1 MTPQP
6 DRRGSLPSEFLNQ
19 TPGPSWFAGTG
30 YSPSEAIPD
39 SKLVPRC
46 HSFREV
52 TPCQLSSFSVARL
65 TLRRPVLRH
74 PATPPDATSV
84 SRSNSGRFPSSG
96 PLTSVWERLKA
107 SGDLEPDPL
116 PVEESRYRLSGPGTV
131 KGSQF
136 EDKLSSS
143 GHRWSV
149 TSANRGCESVDR
161 FRLRS
166 GSRGLFQQ
174 GPR

>member
-1 MTPQP
+1 MLLCGRRMPVGCMTPQP

-30 YSPSEAIPD
+30 YPPSEAIPD

-74 PATPPDATSV
+74 PATPPDATSASQTAV
-84 SRSNSGRFPSSG
+84 ARNSGRFLSSG
-96 PLTSVWERLKA
+96 PLTNIWERLKA
-107 SGDLEPDPL
+107 SGDLEPAPL
-116 PVEESRYRLSGPGTV
+116 PVEKSWYRLSRVATIS
-131 KGSQF
+131 GSQF
-136 EDKLSSS
+136 PDSLSVP
-143 GHRWSV
+143 GVRP
-149 TSANRGCESVDR
+149 A
-161 FRLRS
+161 
-166 GSRGLFQQ
+166 Q
-174 GPR
+174 